1 MAETAATRLYA
12 RVSTSDSSPRI
23 IVRVQP
29 RLLNDVLTITLR
41 DQGLDVVVYSE
52 DLPEDA
58 NGTAQPFDLA
68 VVSEVLAS
76 DVVADVTIVLDEDGA
91 GVTVIGEADE
101 RELAADDR
109 LGGLLRIIES
119 VLHGRTAEL

>member
-1 MAETAATRLYA
+1 VATRFTPQ
-12 RVSTSDSSPRI
+12 VSTNASAPRI

-41 DQGLDVVVYSE
+41 DQGHDVVVYSE
-52 DLPEDA
+52 DLPADA
-58 NGTAQPFDLA
+58 NGTEQPFDLA

-76 DVVADVTIVLDEDGA
+76 DVVADVTIVLDEDGG

-109 LGGLLRIIES
+109 LGGLLRIIQS

>member
-1 MAETAATRLYA
+1 
-12 RVSTSDSSPRI
+12 VSTNTSAPRI

-41 DQGLDVVVYSE
+41 DQGHEVVVYSE
-52 DLPEDA
+52 DLPADA
-58 NGTAQPFDLA
+58 NGTEQPFDLA

-76 DVVADVTIVLDEDGA
+76 DVVADVTIVLDQDGG

-109 LGGLLRIIES
+109 LGGLLRIIQS

>member
-1 MAETAATRLYA
+1 
-12 RVSTSDSSPRI
+12 VSTNASAPRI

-41 DQGLDVVVYSE
+41 DQGHDVVVYSE
-52 DLPEDA
+52 DLPADA
-58 NGTAQPFDLA
+58 NGTEQPFDLA

-76 DVVADVTIVLDEDGA
+76 DVVADVTIVLDEDGG

-109 LGGLLRIIES
+109 LGGLLRIIQS